1 MRMAVEKSVPRSR
14 KVPLSELVGLLAPTL
29 GQEKAAEVVERAA
42 EELSVGA
49 GPFDRREADMIV
61 DKLAGSPSIVGIAAR
76 IVRKRASFTDEPAP
90 QSPAPPVATSGPPSS
105 SGDKRA
111 DVVNLLANGIGKEK
125 SREVVEA
132 ACKKL
137 GITSMGDART
147 VNRVLEEL
155 ATMPGQIG
163 VTARFAKARFALRK

>member
-1 MRMAVEKSVPRSR
+1 MAVDKPIPRAR
-14 KVPLSELVGLLAPTL
+14 KVPLSELVSLLAPTL
-29 GQEKAAEVVERAA
+29 GQEKAAEVVERAT
-42 EELSVGA
+42 EELAVGS

-61 DKLAGSPSIVGIAAR
+61 DKLAGAPSIVGIAAR

-90 QSPAPPVATSGPPSS
+90 QSPVPPSAASGPPSNS
-105 SGDKRA
+105 PDKRA
-111 DVVNLLANGIGKEK
+111 DIVNLLANGIGKEK

-137 GITSMGDART
+137 GVTSLGDART

-155 ATMPGQIG
+155 ATMPGQVG